1 MAGIQTGIELNDDFS
16 QQIYSMVNAVNAAV
30 SGMEQLQQTMN
41 ANVSTA
47 GIDSVH
53 DGVNRAAIAVNEL
66 IGLLDQLN
74 NTDPSVDTSA
84 VMPSTS
90 APLEQAQPRAPPDW
104 WHDGLEVFT
113 NTGIE
118 RFEQEVQSTDAMI
131 TGLTTNLQR
140 TAQVAAGMNMLPPG
154 AAQDIQSVQARLQ
167 AVQAKIQQI
176 EANPMNI
183 GVDAANDGLEEL
195 RSQLYQAQQAQEAL
209 DDALENMDVRGANEA
224 YIQLSQTVSHTEQYI
239 RDNVDEQGRFN
250 AAIQDGTGIAAQLQR
265 TIAGVVGAFAG
276 MAGIRKAWGWI
287 QDTTEAFNIQRNAET
302 QLMTVLGNMVDY
314 AEVPEFIVGIDDT
327 LALSEAGEL
336 ISTIDGMTVDITPEM
351 KTDYLLDQFDSIT
364 AKASEIQSRGMYG
377 DEAMIAAA
385 GEFATYMSDVEAIGT
400 MMDTLTNYAAGMSG
414 GGEIDTTTMVDY
426 ATNLGK
432 IMTGAYDAMTKKG
445 FEFTDAQKAVIDG
458 SATEQQY
465 IEALGEEYV
474 NMSEDMRS
482 ATVIADIIN
491 ESWAGLYETMSDTP
505 QGRIQQMTNAFG
517 DMKEVIGG
525 QLYPYVML
533 FVDSILANSGVIQ
546 SVLDGFTTALQFVM
560 GVLAGLMDVAFQV
573 ASVIIDNWSIIE
585 PIVMGVAGALMVYYG
600 AQLAANTISAISTG
614 IHMAMA
620 AAQMAHAAMT
630 GTLTAATAAQIAAQ
644 EGLNAAMYA
653 SPIVWIVMLVIAL
666 VAAIYAVCSAIA
678 QATGIAQSG
687 LGVIAGAI
695 GVVIGFFQQ
704 LWSAAMTILSA
715 IGAGAAALGN
725 NMVAAFHNSIANIQS
740 FFYNLLST
748 AMSVISQI
756 ASALSALPFVE
767 FDAAGLAGAAGDYAA
782 KAQAAQDSKMEYQD
796 IGAAFQ
802 EQMAGFSAFQSGWAA
817 DSFNA
822 GAAVGDGI
830 ASSIGDALSFDNM
843 FNTESLSDMGDLA
856 TAVAGGVGSGLDA
869 SGVPGAAGGTA
880 DNTGKMAQEMSKTA
894 EDLKYLRDIAEQE
907 TVNRYTLAEVNV
919 DMSGMSNNI
928 NNGMDLDGV
937 VSGLTDA
944 VNESIDNITE
954 GVHE

>member
-1 MAGIQTGIELNDDFS
+1 MAGIQTGIELNDEFT
-16 QQIYSMVNAVNAAV
+16 QVIYGLVNAVTAAV

-47 GIDSVH
+47 GIDSVQ
-53 DGVNRAAIAVNEL
+53 DGVNNAAAAVAEL
-66 IGLLDQLN
+66 IGLMDQLH
-74 NTDPSVDTSA
+74 NTNPLPETPTPAPVSAPDDTSQ
-84 VMPSTS
+84 T
-90 APLEQAQPRAPPDW
+90 RAPPDW

-113 NTGIE
+113 DTGIE
-118 RFEQEVQSTDAMI
+118 RFEQEVQSTDALI
-131 TGLTTNLQR
+131 NGLNENLQR
-140 TAQVAAGMNMLPPG
+140 TAQTAAGLDIMPDG
-154 AAQDIQSVQARLQ
+154 AVQDIQSVQARLQ
-167 AVQAKIQQI
+167 AVQQRIQMI
-176 EANPMNI
+176 EANPMNM

-209 DDALENMDVRGANEA
+209 DDALENMDVRAANEA
-224 YIQLSQTVSHTEQYI
+224 YIQLSNTVSTTERYI
-239 RDNVDEQGRFN
+239 RDNTDEQGRFN
-250 AAIQDGTGIAAQLQR
+250 AAIQEGTGFAANLQR
-265 TIAGVVGAFAG
+265 MVAGVVGAFAG
-276 MAGIRKAWGWI
+276 MAGIRKAVGWI
-287 QDTTEAFNIQRNAET
+287 QETTEAFNVQRNAET

-336 ISTIDGMTVDITPEM
+336 VSKIDGMTVDVTPEM

-385 GEFATYMSDVEAIGT
+385 GEFATYMSDVDAIST

-414 GGEIDTTTMVDY
+414 GGAIDSTQMVDY

-458 SATEQQY
+458 SATEAQY
-465 IEALGEEYV
+465 IEVLGAEYV
-474 NMSEDMRS
+474 DMSEDMRS

-517 DMKEVIGG
+517 DMQEVVGG
-525 QLYPYVML
+525 QLYPYVLL
-533 FVDSILANSGVIQ
+533 FVDSILENSDVIQ
-546 SVLDGFTTALQFVM
+546 GVLNGITTGLQFIM
-560 GVLAGLMDVAFQV
+560 GVLSSVMNVALEV
-573 ASVIIDNWSIIE
+573 ARAIQDNWSVLA
-585 PIVMGVAGALMVYYG
+585 PIFAGVAAALLVYAGY
-600 AQLAANTISAISTG
+600 QLYAA
-614 IHMAMA
+614 
-620 AAQMAHAAMT
+620 
-630 GTLTAATAAQIAAQ
+630 AATAAATAQ
-644 EGLNAAMYA
+644 QWLLNAAMNA
-653 SPIVWIVMLVIAL
+653 NPVMLIIMAVMTLIGL
-666 VAAIYAVCSAIA
+666 LYAAATAIA
-678 QATGIAQSG
+678 QATGVAQSG
-687 LGVIAGAI
+687 LGVIGGAI

-725 NMVAAFHNSIANIQS
+725 NMVAAFHNSIANIQT

-756 ASALSALPFVE
+756 AAALSQLPFVE
-767 FDAAGLAGAAGDYAA
+767 FDAAGLAGMASDYAS

-802 EQMAGFSAFQSGWAA
+802 AEMANMSAFQSGWAA
-817 DSFNA
+817 DSFA
-822 GAAVGDGI
+822 KGAAVGDGI
-830 ASSIGDALSFDNM
+830 AASIGDALSFDNM
-843 FNTESLSDMGDLA
+843 FGTESLSDMGDLA

-894 EDLKYLRDIAEQE
+894 EDLKYLRDIAEME

>member
-167 AVQAKIQQI
+167 VVQQRIQQI

-224 YIQLSQTVSHTEQYI
+224 YIQLSQTVSHIEQYI

-250 AAIQDGTGIAAQLQR
+250 SSIEEGTNAADGLTRSIAAAVGAYVSIQSIKNVIGVSDEFMSITARLNQMNDGLQSTDELIELVYLAAQDAR
-265 TIAGVVGAFAG
+265 GSFTDMADVVARFGNNAKDAFSSSAEVVAFADLVQKQMTIAGAGTQEASNAMLQLSQALGSGVLRGDELNSIFEQAPNLIQGIADYLEVPIGEIRAMAAEGQLSADIVKAAIFAG
-276 MAGIRKAWGWI
+276 ADEINAKFEEMPMTWGQIWQSMQNTALMNFQPVLKRLNDI
-287 QDTTEAFNIQRNAET
+287 GNSDAFMRLVNGAT
-302 QLMTVLGNMVDY
+302 Q
-314 AEVPEFIVGIDDT
+314 
-327 LALSEAGEL
+327 
-336 ISTIDGMTVDITPEM
+336 
-351 KTDYLLDQFDSIT
+351 
-364 AKASEIQSRGMYG
+364 
-377 DEAMIAAA
+377 
-385 GEFATYMSDVEAIGT
+385 
-400 MMDTLTNYAAGMSG
+400 
-414 GGEIDTTTMVDY
+414 
-426 ATNLGK
+426 
-432 IMTGAYDAMTKKG
+432 
-445 FEFTDAQKAVIDG
+445 
-458 SATEQQY
+458 
-465 IEALGEEYV
+465 
-474 NMSEDMRS
+474 
-482 ATVIADIIN
+482 
-491 ESWAGLYETMSDTP
+491 
-505 QGRIQQMTNAFG
+505 AF
-517 DMKEVIGG
+517 
-525 QLYPYVML
+525 
-533 FVDSILANSGVIQ
+533 SILAGV
-546 SVLDGFTTALQFVM
+546 VVEVFD
-560 GVLAGLMDVAFQV
+560 
-573 ASVIIDNWSIIE
+573 IITQGAQLIADNWSWLE
-585 PIVMGVAGALMVYYG
+585 PIILGVAGALMVYYG

-666 VAAIYAVCSAIA
+666 VAVLYAAAAAVAHF
-678 QATGIAQSG
+678 TGIANSG

-704 LWSAAMTILSA
+704 LWSAAVTIFQAL
-715 IGAGAAALGN
+715 GAAASALAH

-782 KAQAAQDSKMEYQD
+782 KAQAAQDSKMEYRD

-802 EQMAGFSAFQSGWAA
+802 EQMAGFSAFESGWAA
-817 DSFNA
+817 DSFA
-822 GAAVGDGI
+822 KGAAVGDGI
-830 ASSIGDALSFDNM
+830 AASIGDALSFD
-843 FNTESLSDMGDLA
+843 FGGTDSLSDMSALDA
-856 TAVAGGVGSGLDA
+856 AMASGVGSGLDA
-869 SGVPGAAGGTA
+869 SGIPGAAGGTA
-880 DNTGKMAQEMSKTA
+880 DNTGKMAQEMSKTS

-919 DMSGMSNNI
+919 DMSGMNNNI

>member
-767 FDAAGLAGAAGDYAA
+767 FDAAGLAGMAGDYAA

-817 DSFNA
+817 DSFA
-822 GAAVGDGI
+822 KGAAVGDGI

>member
-1 MAGIQTGIELNDDFS
+1 MASVQTGIELNDDFS
-16 QQIYSMVNAVNAAV
+16 QVIYSMINAVNMAV
-30 SGMEQLQQTMN
+30 SGMEQLQRTMN
-41 ANVSTA
+41 TDVDTS
-47 GIDSVH
+47 GIEAVH
-53 DGVNRAAIAVNEL
+53 AEINRATMAMDEL
-66 IGLLDQLN
+66 MNSMRQVT
-74 NTDPSVDTSA
+74 NTDPFPETPTPSTTQPMVDT
-84 VMPSTS
+84 
-90 APLEQAQPRAPPDW
+90 AQPRAPPDW
-104 WHDGLEVFT
+104 WHDGLQVFT
-113 NTGIE
+113 DTGIE

-167 AVQAKIQQI
+167 AVQQRIQQI

-336 ISTIDGMTVDITPEM
+336 ISTIDGMTVDVTPEM

-585 PIVMGVAGALMVYYG
+585 PIIMGVAGALIVYYG
-600 AQLAANTISAISTG
+600 AQLAANTVSAISTG

-644 EGLNAAMYA
+644 EGLNAARYA
-653 SPIVWIVMLVIAL
+653 SPIVWITGLIAW
-666 VAAIYAVCSAIA
+666 VKGKKI
-678 QATGIAQSG
+678 TGT
-687 LGVIAGAI
+687 
-695 GVVIGFFQQ
+695 
-704 LWSAAMTILSA
+704 MKK
-715 IGAGAAALGN
+715 AAASKKTTLTSTDTRA
-725 NMVAAFHNSIANIQS
+725 VIQQ
-740 FFYNLLST
+740 T
-748 AMSVISQI
+748 
-756 ASALSALPFVE
+756 
-767 FDAAGLAGAAGDYAA
+767 
-782 KAQAAQDSKMEYQD
+782 K
-796 IGAAFQ
+796 
-802 EQMAGFSAFQSGWAA
+802 
-817 DSFNA
+817 
-822 GAAVGDGI
+822 
-830 ASSIGDALSFDNM
+830 ASSGDARVWDVKN
-843 FNTESLSDMGDLA
+843 
-856 TAVAGGVGSGLDA
+856 
-869 SGVPGAAGGTA
+869 A
-880 DNTGKMAQEMSKTA
+880 DNTERLCILNPVAGFWAANDVIGVAISTVASVIGLTA
-894 EDLKYLRDIAEQE
+894 AKLKKGE
-907 TVNRYTLAEVNV
+907 TVAGLTGTYYGTKACISAFAAYGFRCSEPETSNEASFTMPEDGIVYYGGASAFYNASGNATLE
-919 DMSGMSNNI
+919 I
-928 NNGMDLDGV
+928 YLDGTRKDHRNGGENFYWRSTMFNKSFTAKKGQV
-937 VSGLTDA
+937 VKVKATATSGTATMCCIQA
-944 VNESIDNITE
+944 VI
-954 GVHE
+954 VY